1 MSNVFTNKNFYY
13 LIETYGSVLWT
24 SPTIFSGVLDLD
36 WRCGSDES
44 KKSCYS
50 FDIMTQIKKLQDL
63 LYFKGTINQCSVM
76 LKNLEDNDLDISLKI
91 SVSILNY

>member
-1 MSNVFTNKNFYY
+1 MCLQIIFFTYNRCSWKCVIDVTKNLKFRGDN
-13 LIETYGSVLWT
+13 LRKEGEA
-24 SPTIFSGVLDLD
+24 G
-36 WRCGSDES
+36 ES
-44 KKSCYS
+44 KKSRYS

-76 LKNLEDNDLDISLKI
+76 LKNLEDKDLDISLKI

>member
-1 MSNVFTNKNFYY
+1 
-13 LIETYGSVLWT
+13 
-24 SPTIFSGVLDLD
+24 
-36 WRCGSDES
+36 
-44 KKSCYS
+44 
-50 FDIMTQIKKLQDL
+50 MTQIKKLQDL

>member
-1 MSNVFTNKNFYY
+1 MVNES
-13 LIETYGSVLWT
+13 E
-24 SPTIFSGVLDLD
+24 DL
-36 WRCGSDES
+36 E
-44 KKSCYS
+44 YS
-50 FDIMTQIKKLQDL
+50 LDIMIQIKKLQDL

>member
-1 MSNVFTNKNFYY
+1 MQNY
-13 LIETYGSVLWT
+13 LYLHSSHL
-24 SPTIFSGVLDLD
+24 TINEKEGD
-36 WRCGSDES
+36 GAYES
-44 KKSCYS
+44 KDLEYS
-50 FDIMTQIKKLQDL
+50 LDIMTQIKKLQDL